1 MCLCKLFSVFGWL
14 VDLLVLKIVVLI
26 MYVFEIVFVYWKL
39 YIEGESSEVRFNLV
53 KWILIYEGCF
63 KNVEISD
70 IIKFVK
76 EIGGWNLCYSNFD
89 LIV

>member
-53 KWILIYEGCF
+53 K
-63 KNVEISD
+63 
-70 IIKFVK
+70 
-76 EIGGWNLCYSNFD
+76 
-89 LIV
+89 